1 MVFEVGLSESVLV
14 IAQDIKYPILVHF
27 TSYVTDSYCAI
38 KIEKAEQDLEDAADI
53 RPRLCKVAI
62 LQEAICIAFSGLVAE
77 HSMRRGFI
85 LTMLCQ

>member
-27 TSYVTDSYCAI
+27 TSYVTESCCV
-38 KIEKAEQDLEDAADI
+38 IENARAKQDLEAAADI

-62 LQEAICIAFSGLVAE
+62 LQETICIAFSWLVAE
-77 HSMRRGFI
+77 HSMRQWFI
-85 LTMLCQ
+85 LTML